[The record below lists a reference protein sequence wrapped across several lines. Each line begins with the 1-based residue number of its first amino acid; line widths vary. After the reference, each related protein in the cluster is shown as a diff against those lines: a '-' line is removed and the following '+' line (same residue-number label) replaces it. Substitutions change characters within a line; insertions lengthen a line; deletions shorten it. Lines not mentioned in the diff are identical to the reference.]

1 MGKTITL
8 RVEDDISNTLRRS
21 ADGDRR
27 TISNFIEYA
36 AINYI
41 FNNNVVNDNEMNELV
56 SFKKGIEEGNGGYKK
71 GTISFFKTL
80 KGELE
85 TLEGKHA
92 AEEVRQSVFMYVEA
106 CYNSDFY
113 AFGTRLYGA

>member
-8 RVEDDISNTLRRS
+8 RVEDNIYDTLKRA

-41 FNNNVVNDNEMNELV
+41 FNNNIVDDSEMNELV
-56 SFKKGIEEGNGGYKK
+56 AFEKDIKAGIKDIKMGRYKII
-71 GTISFFKTL
+71 G
-80 KGELE
+80 
-85 TLEGKHA
+85 
-92 AEEVRQSVFMYVEA
+92 
-106 CYNSDFY
+106 
-113 AFGTRLYGA
+113 

>member
-8 RVEDDISNTLRRS
+8 RVDDNIYNTLKRA

-41 FNNNVVNDNEMNELV
+41 FDNNAVDDNEMKEIMV
-56 SFKKGIEEGNGGYKK
+56 FEKDIKKGMGDIKK
-71 GTISFFKTL
+71 GRYKII
-80 KGELE
+80 G
-85 TLEGKHA
+85 
-92 AEEVRQSVFMYVEA
+92 
-106 CYNSDFY
+106 
-113 AFGTRLYGA
+113 